1 MKSQSYAVRIAFLL
15 AAVFGLLSA
24 SALAAPK
31 DEFEIKGAIGS
42 LPSTAGFLG
51 DWTVSGRT
59 VHVTSSTLI
68 DQEHGSV
75 AIGALVEVKGSLRSD
90 GSVDARKIEVESTI
104 EGPGDDPEG
113 EVKGPITALPDT
125 AGFVGD
131 WTVAGRTVH
140 VSSSTLIDQEH
151 GAVELGAFVEVNGVA
166 RADGSIDAARIEV
179 QSGAGPDPEDEIKFK
194 GTIQSFP
201 STPGFV
207 GDWMIG
213 GKTIH
218 VTASTKIEQETGPVA
233 VGAFAEVEGTA
244 QSDGSIDA
252 RKVEVESNPGGDDGR
267 HELTGAI
274 ESLPSGGLIGNW
286 TVNGRTV
293 HVTSSTIIDQEHGP
307 AVVGAIVEVKGS
319 LGTDGSLTAT
329 RIEVKS
335 MAGGGGSAS
344 LKGTVQSLP
353 PSGLVG
359 DWTVSGQTVHVSS
372 RTKIKQEHGT
382 IAIGTRVKVKG
393 TRQADGTIAASKIQ
407 VRDSQ

>member
-274 ESLPSGGLIGNW
+274 
-286 TVNGRTV
+286 
-293 HVTSSTIIDQEHGP
+293 
-307 AVVGAIVEVKGS
+307 VEVKGS